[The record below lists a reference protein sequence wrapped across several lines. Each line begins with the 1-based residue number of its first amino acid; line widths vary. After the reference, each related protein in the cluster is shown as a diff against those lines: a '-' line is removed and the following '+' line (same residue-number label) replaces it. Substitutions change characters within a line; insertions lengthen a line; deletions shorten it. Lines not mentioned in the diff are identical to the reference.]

1 MAIGL
6 GVPCWSFGIQHLQ
19 GHLPLEGA
27 AQFVRALG
35 FDHTAVGWA
44 HIDWPA
50 LRADPIA
57 EAEPTGC
64 GASWSP
70 LAWTWTTVLYG
81 SKTNTWT
88 SLLMN

>member
-1 MAIGL
+1 MLAL
-6 GVPCWSFGIQHLQ
+6 RHSNLK

-27 AQFVRALG
+27 AQIVRALG

-57 EAEPTGC
+57 EAHRVRRIMEPLGLDIDDSFAWFRNLPDTGHTLDIN
-64 GASWSP
+64 G
-70 LAWTWTTVLYG
+70 G
-81 SKTNTWT
+81 
-88 SLLMN
+88 LLMR